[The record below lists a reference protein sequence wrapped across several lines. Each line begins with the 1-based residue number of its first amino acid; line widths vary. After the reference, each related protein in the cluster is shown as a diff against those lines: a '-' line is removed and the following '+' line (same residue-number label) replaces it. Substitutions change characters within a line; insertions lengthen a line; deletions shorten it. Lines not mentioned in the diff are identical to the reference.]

1 MANKRRYVRKAGSKG
16 RFKNNEL
23 DSPAAKE
30 LFAKGYYKQNQK
42 RIDSAINKYRSRN
55 NIDPTVSNE
64 KIFTDSIKYSGR
76 NFGSKKLAKEA
87 IDRKIYELNGGDLDL
102 YDAKHGGR
110 NREDYGFKDLRKL
123 NGRLDGQ
130 FHDYKY
136 SGADFDVEGY
146 YRIAGSD
153 IVIAKIIDR
162 SSGSPYSVWEY
173 MKGTDIGL

>member
-30 LFAKGYYKQNQK
+30 EFAKKYYNQHQK
-42 RIDSAINKYRSRN
+42 RVDSAINKYRSKN

-87 IDRKIYELNGGDLDL
+87 IDRKIYEFSGGDLDL

-110 NREDYGFKDLRKL
+110 NREDYGFSDLRKL
-123 NGRLDGQ
+123 NGKLDGQ

-136 SGADFDVEGY
+136 TGVDFDVEGF
-146 YRIAGSD
+146 YRITGSD
-153 IVIAKIIDR
+153 IIIAKIIDK
-162 SSGSPYSVWEY
+162 SSGSPYGVWEY
-173 MKGTDIGL
+173 MNGLDIGV

>member
-1 MANKRRYVRKAGSKG
+1 MANKRRQVRKTGAKG

-23 DSPAAKE
+23 DNPAAKE
-30 LFAKGYYKQNQK
+30 AFAKGYYKQNQK

-87 IDRKIYELNGGDLDL
+87 IERKIYEFGGGDLDL

-146 YRIAGSD
+146 YKIAGSD
-153 IVIAKIIDR
+153 VVIAKIIDK
-162 SSGSPYSVWEY
+162 SSGSPYTVWEY
-173 MKGTDIGL
+173 MNGLDIGL

>member
-30 LFAKGYYKQNQK
+30 EFARKYYKQNQK
-42 RIDSAINKYRSRN
+42 RIDSAINKYRAAN
-55 NIDPTVSNE
+55 NIDPTISNE

-76 NFGSKKLAKEA
+76 NFGSKKIAKEA
-87 IDRKIYELNGGDLDL
+87 IERKIYEFGGGDLDL
-102 YDAKHGGR
+102 YNAKHGGR

-153 IVIAKIIDR
+153 IIIAKIIDR
-162 SSGSPYSVWEY
+162 SDGSPYTVWQY
-173 MKGTDIGL
+173 MNGLDIGV

>member
-1 MANKRRYVRKAGSKG
+1 MANKRRYVRKVGAKG

-23 DSPAAKE
+23 DSPASKE
-30 LFAKGYYKQNQK
+30 LFAKKYYKQNQK
-42 RIDSAINKYRSRN
+42 RIDSAINKYRAAN
-55 NIDPTVSNE
+55 NIDPSVSNE

-87 IDRKIYELNGGDLDL
+87 IDRKLYELGGGDLDL

-146 YRIAGSD
+146 YKIAGSD
-153 IVIAKIIDR
+153 TVIAKIIDK

>member
-1 MANKRRYVRKAGSKG
+1 MANKRRYVRKAGAKG

-23 DSPAAKE
+23 DNPAAKE

-42 RIDSAINKYRSRN
+42 RIDSAINKYRARN

-64 KIFTDSIKYSGR
+64 KIFTDSIKYSAR

-87 IDRKIYELNGGDLDL
+87 IERKIYEFGGGDLDL

-136 SGADFDVEGY
+136 SGVDFDVEGY
-146 YRIAGSD
+146 YKITGSD
-153 IVIAKIIDR
+153 IVIAKIIDK
-162 SSGSPYSVWEY
+162 SSGSPYTVWEY
-173 MKGTDIGL
+173 MNGLDIGL

>member
-30 LFAKGYYKQNQK
+30 AFAKSYYNQHQK

-110 NREDYGFKDLRKL
+110 NREDFGFSDLRKL
-123 NGRLDGQ
+123 NGKLDGQ

-136 SGADFDVEGY
+136 TGADFDVEGF
-146 YRIAGSD
+146 YRITGSD
-153 IVIAKIIDR
+153 IIIAKIIDK

-173 MKGTDIGL
+173 MNGLDIGV

>member
-30 LFAKGYYKQNQK
+30 EFAKKYYGQHQK

-87 IDRKIYELNGGDLDL
+87 IDRKIYEFSGGDLDL

-110 NREDYGFKDLRKL
+110 NREDYGFSDLRKL
-123 NGRLDGQ
+123 NGKLDGQ

-136 SGADFDVEGY
+136 TGADFEVEGY
-146 YRIAGSD
+146 YRITGSD
-153 IVIAKIIDR
+153 IIIAKIIDK
-162 SSGSPYSVWEY
+162 SSGSPYGVWEY
-173 MKGTDIGL
+173 MNGLDIGV

>member
-1 MANKRRYVRKAGSKG
+1 MANKKRYVRKAGSKG

-30 LFAKGYYKQNQK
+30 AFAKSYYNQHQK
-42 RIDSAINKYRSRN
+42 RVDSAINKYRSRN

-87 IDRKIYELNGGDLDL
+87 IDRKIYEFSGGDLDL

-110 NREDYGFKDLRKL
+110 SREDYGFNDLRKL
-123 NGRLDGQ
+123 NGKLDGQ

-136 SGADFDVEGY
+136 TGADFEVEGY
-146 YRIAGSD
+146 YRITGSD
-153 IVIAKIIDR
+153 IIIAKIIDK
-162 SSGSPYSVWEY
+162 SSGSPYGVWEY
-173 MKGTDIGL
+173 MNGLDIGV

>member
-1 MANKRRYVRKAGSKG
+1 MANKRRYVRKAGAKG

-30 LFAKGYYKQNQK
+30 AFAKGFYKQNQK
-42 RIDSAINKYRSRN
+42 RIDSAINKYRAAN

-87 IDRKIYELNGGDLDL
+87 IERKIYEFGGGDLDL

-110 NREDYGFKDLRKL
+110 NREDFGFKDLRKL
-123 NGRLDGQ
+123 NGKLDGK
-130 FHDYKY
+130 FYDYKY
-136 SGADFDVEGY
+136 TSTNFDVEGY
-146 YRIAGSD
+146 YKITGSD
-153 IVIAKIIDR
+153 IIIAKIIDK
-162 SSGSPYSVWEY
+162 SSGSPYGVWEY
-173 MKGTDIGL
+173 MNGLDIGV

>member
-30 LFAKGYYKQNQK
+30 AFAKSYYNQHQK
-42 RIDSAINKYRSRN
+42 RVDSAINKYRSRN
-55 NIDPTVSNE
+55 NIDPTIKKE

-110 NREDYGFKDLRKL
+110 NREDYGFSDLRKL
-123 NGRLDGQ
+123 NGKLDGQ

-136 SGADFDVEGY
+136 TGADFDVEGY
-146 YRIAGSD
+146 YRITGSD
-153 IVIAKIIDR
+153 IIIAKIIDK
-162 SSGSPYSVWEY
+162 SSGSPYGVWEY
-173 MKGTDIGL
+173 MNGLDIGV

>member
-30 LFAKGYYKQNQK
+30 AFAKIYYNQHQK
-42 RIDSAINKYRSRN
+42 RIDSAINKYRAAN
-55 NIDPTVSNE
+55 NIDASVPNE

-87 IDRKIYELNGGDLDL
+87 IERKIYEFGGGDLDL

-110 NREDYGFKDLRKL
+110 NREDFGFKDLRKL
-123 NGRLDGQ
+123 NNRLDGQ

-136 SGADFDVEGY
+136 TGVDFDVEGY

-153 IVIAKIIDR
+153 IIIAKIIDK
-162 SSGSPYSVWEY
+162 SSGSPYSVWQY
-173 MKGTDIGL
+173 MNGLDIGV

>member
-30 LFAKGYYKQNQK
+30 AFAKGYYSQHQK

-55 NIDPTVSNE
+55 NIDPNVSNE

-87 IDRKIYELNGGDLDL
+87 IDRKIYELGGGDLDL

-110 NREDYGFKDLRKL
+110 NREDYGFSDLRKL
-123 NGRLDGQ
+123 NGKLDGQ

-136 SGADFDVEGY
+136 TGADFDVEGY
-146 YRIAGSD
+146 YRITGSD
-153 IVIAKIIDR
+153 IIIAKIIDR
-162 SSGSPYSVWEY
+162 SSGSPYGVWEY
-173 MKGTDIGL
+173 MNGLDIGV

>member
-1 MANKRRYVRKAGSKG
+1 MANKRRYVRKAGAKG

-30 LFAKGYYKQNQK
+30 AFAKGYYKQNQK
-42 RIDSAINKYRSRN
+42 RIDSAISKYRAKN

-64 KIFTDSIKYSGR
+64 KIFTDSVKYSAR

-87 IDRKIYELNGGDLDL
+87 IERKIYEFGGGDLDL

-123 NGRLDGQ
+123 NGKLDGK
-130 FHDYKY
+130 FYDYKY
-136 SGADFDVEGY
+136 TGTNFDVEGY
-146 YRIAGSD
+146 YKISGSD
-153 IVIAKIIDR
+153 IIIAKIIDK
-162 SSGSPYSVWEY
+162 SSGSPYGVWEY
-173 MKGTDIGL
+173 MNGLDIGL

>member
-1 MANKRRYVRKAGSKG
+1 MANKRRYVRKAGAKG

-30 LFAKGYYKQNQK
+30 AFAKGYYKQNQK

-87 IDRKIYELNGGDLDL
+87 IERKIYEFGGGDLDL

-110 NREDYGFKDLRKL
+110 NRENFGFKDLRKL

-136 SGADFDVEGY
+136 SSADFDVEGY
-146 YRIAGSD
+146 YKIAGSD
-153 IVIAKIIDR
+153 VVIAKIIDK
-162 SSGSPYSVWEY
+162 SSGSPYTVWEY
-173 MKGTDIGL
+173 MNGLDIGL

>member
-30 LFAKGYYKQNQK
+30 LFAKNYYKQNQK
-42 RIDSAINKYRSRN
+42 RIDSAINKYRAAN
-55 NIDPTVSNE
+55 NIDPTISNE

-87 IDRKIYELNGGDLDL
+87 INRKIYELNGGDLDL

-146 YRIAGSD
+146 YKIAGSD
-153 IVIAKIIDR
+153 IVIAKIIDK
-162 SSGSPYSVWEY
+162 SSGSPYTVWEY
-173 MKGTDIGL
+173 MNGLDIGL

>member
-30 LFAKGYYKQNQK
+30 AFAKSYYNQHQK

-110 NREDYGFKDLRKL
+110 NREDFGFSDLRKL
-123 NGRLDGQ
+123 NGKLDGQ

-136 SGADFDVEGY
+136 TGADFDVEGF
-146 YRIAGSD
+146 YRITGSD
-153 IVIAKIIDR
+153 IIIAKIIDK
-162 SSGSPYSVWEY
+162 SSGSPYGVWEY
-173 MKGTDIGL
+173 MNGLDIGV

>member
-23 DSPAAKE
+23 DNPAAKE
-30 LFAKGYYKQNQK
+30 EFAKKYYKQNKK
-42 RIDSAINKYRSRN
+42 RIDSAINKYRAAN
-55 NIDPTVSNE
+55 NIDPSISNE

-87 IDRKIYELNGGDLDL
+87 IDRKIYEFGGGDLDL

-110 NREDYGFKDLRKL
+110 NRENFGFKDLRKL

-136 SGADFDVEGY
+136 SGANFDVEGY
-146 YRIAGSD
+146 YKIAGSD
-153 IVIAKIIDR
+153 TVIAKIIDR

-173 MKGTDIGL
+173 MNGSDIGV

>member
-1 MANKRRYVRKAGSKG
+1 MANKRRYVRKVGAKG

-30 LFAKGYYKQNQK
+30 LFAKSYYRQHQK
-42 RIDSAINKYRSRN
+42 RVDSAINKYRSRN

-87 IDRKIYELNGGDLDL
+87 INRKIYELNGGDLDL

-110 NREDYGFKDLRKL
+110 NREKYGFKDLRKL
-123 NGRLDGQ
+123 NNRLDGQ
-130 FHDYKY
+130 YRDYRY
-136 SGADFDVEGY
+136 TGADFDVEGY
-146 YRIAGSD
+146 YKIAGSD
-153 IVIAKIIDR
+153 IIIAKIIDR

-173 MKGTDIGL
+173 MNGLDIGL

>member
-30 LFAKGYYKQNQK
+30 AFAKSYYNQHQK
-42 RIDSAINKYRSRN
+42 RVDSAINKYRSRS
-55 NIDPTVSNE
+55 NIDPNVSNE

-87 IDRKIYELNGGDLDL
+87 IDRKIYEFSGGDLDL

-110 NREDYGFKDLRKL
+110 NREDFGFSDLRKL
-123 NGRLDGQ
+123 NGKLDGQ

-136 SGADFDVEGY
+136 TGADFDVEGFY
-146 YRIAGSD
+146 KITGSD
-153 IVIAKIIDR
+153 IIIAKIIDK
-162 SSGSPYSVWEY
+162 SSGSPYGVWEY
-173 MKGTDIGL
+173 MNGLDIGV

>member
-30 LFAKGYYKQNQK
+30 DFARKYYKQNQK
-42 RIDSAINKYRSRN
+42 RVDSAINKYRAAN

-87 IDRKIYELNGGDLDL
+87 IDRKIYELGGGDLDL

-146 YRIAGSD
+146 YKIAGSD
-153 IVIAKIIDR
+153 IVIAKIIDK
-162 SSGSPYSVWEY
+162 SSGSPYTVWEY
-173 MKGTDIGL
+173 MNGLDIGL

>member
-1 MANKRRYVRKAGSKG
+1 MANKRRYVRKAGAKG

-30 LFAKGYYKQNQK
+30 DFARKYYKQNQK
-42 RIDSAINKYRSRN
+42 RIDSAINKYRAAN

-64 KIFTDSIKYSGR
+64 KIFTDSIKYSAR

-87 IDRKIYELNGGDLDL
+87 IERKIYEFGGGDLDL

-123 NGRLDGQ
+123 NGKLDGK
-130 FHDYKY
+130 FYDYKY
-136 SGADFDVEGY
+136 TSPDFDVEGY
-146 YRIAGSD
+146 YRISGSD
-153 IVIAKIIDR
+153 IIIAKIIDK
-162 SSGSPYSVWEY
+162 SSGSPYGVWEY
-173 MKGTDIGL
+173 MNGLDIGV

>member
-30 LFAKGYYKQNQK
+30 AFAKSYYSQHQK

-87 IDRKIYELNGGDLDL
+87 IDRKIYEFSGGDLDL

-110 NREDYGFKDLRKL
+110 NREDYGFSDLRKL
-123 NGRLDGQ
+123 NGKLDGQ

-136 SGADFDVEGY
+136 TGVDFDVEGFY
-146 YRIAGSD
+146 KITGSD
-153 IVIAKIIDR
+153 IIIAKIIDK
-162 SSGSPYSVWEY
+162 SSGSPYGVWEY
-173 MKGTDIGL
+173 MNGLDIGV

>member
-30 LFAKGYYKQNQK
+30 AFAKKYYNQHQK
-42 RIDSAINKYRSRN
+42 RVDSAINKYRDRK

-87 IDRKIYELNGGDLDL
+87 IDRKIYEFSGGDLEL

-110 NREDYGFKDLRKL
+110 NREDYGFSDLRKL
-123 NGRLDGQ
+123 NGKLDGQ

-136 SGADFDVEGY
+136 TGVDFDVEGY
-146 YRIAGSD
+146 YKITGSD
-153 IVIAKIIDR
+153 IIIAKIIDK
-162 SSGSPYSVWEY
+162 SSGSPYGVWEY
-173 MKGTDIGL
+173 MNGLDIGV

>member
-30 LFAKGYYKQNQK
+30 EFAKKYYGQHQK

-87 IDRKIYELNGGDLDL
+87 IDRKIYEFSGGDLDL

-110 NREDYGFKDLRKL
+110 NREDYGFSDLRKL
-123 NGRLDGQ
+123 NGKLDGQ

-136 SGADFDVEGY
+136 TGADFDVEGY
-146 YRIAGSD
+146 YRITGSD
-153 IVIAKIIDR
+153 IIIAKIIDK
-162 SSGSPYSVWEY
+162 SSGSPYGVWEY
-173 MKGTDIGL
+173 MNGLDIGV

>member
-30 LFAKGYYKQNQK
+30 EFAKSYYNQHQK
-42 RIDSAINKYRSRN
+42 RVDSAINKYRSRN

-87 IDRKIYELNGGDLDL
+87 IDRKIYEFSGGDLDL

-110 NREDYGFKDLRKL
+110 NREDYGFSDLRKL
-123 NGRLDGQ
+123 NGKLDGQ

-136 SGADFDVEGY
+136 TGTDFDVEGY
-146 YRIAGSD
+146 YRITGSD
-153 IVIAKIIDR
+153 IIIAKIIDK
-162 SSGSPYSVWEY
+162 SSGSPYGVWEY
-173 MKGTDIGL
+173 MNGLDIGV

>member
-30 LFAKGYYKQNQK
+30 DFARKYYKQNQK
-42 RIDSAINKYRSRN
+42 RVDSAINKYRSRN

-87 IDRKIYELNGGDLDL
+87 IDRKIYEWNGGDLDL

-110 NREDYGFKDLRKL
+110 NREDFGFKDLRKL
-123 NGRLDGQ
+123 NNRLDGQ

-153 IVIAKIIDR
+153 IIIAKIIDK
-162 SSGSPYSVWEY
+162 SSGSPYGVWEY
-173 MKGTDIGL
+173 MNGLDIGV

>member
-1 MANKRRYVRKAGSKG
+1 MANKKRYVRKAGSKG

-30 LFAKGYYKQNQK
+30 EFAKKYYSQHQK
-42 RIDSAINKYRSRN
+42 KVDSAINKYRSRN

-87 IDRKIYELNGGDLDL
+87 IDRKIYEFSGGDLDL

-110 NREDYGFKDLRKL
+110 NREDYGFSDLRKL
-123 NGRLDGQ
+123 NGKLDGQ

-136 SGADFDVEGY
+136 TGADFDVEGY
-146 YRIAGSD
+146 YRITGSD
-153 IVIAKIIDR
+153 IIIAKIIDK
-162 SSGSPYSVWEY
+162 SSGSPYGVWEY
-173 MKGTDIGL
+173 MNGLDIGV

>member
-1 MANKRRYVRKAGSKG
+1 MANKKRYVRKAGSKG

-30 LFAKGYYKQNQK
+30 EFAKKYYGQHQK

-87 IDRKIYELNGGDLDL
+87 IDRKIYEFSGGDLDL

-110 NREDYGFKDLRKL
+110 NREDYGFSDLRKL
-123 NGRLDGQ
+123 NGKLDGQ

-136 SGADFDVEGY
+136 TGADFDVEGY
-146 YRIAGSD
+146 YRITGSD
-153 IVIAKIIDR
+153 IIIAKIIDK
-162 SSGSPYSVWEY
+162 SSGSPYGVWEY
-173 MKGTDIGL
+173 MNGLDIGV